1 MKNLLAS
8 LVMTILLSSCAVEKK
23 KLTENVGKYI
33 FKRLTIQI
41 LKIL

>member
-23 KLTENVGKYI
+23 NLQKNVGKYVPPNI
-33 FKRLTIQI
+33 DDTNFKSF
-41 LKIL
+41 